1 MPIRLHI
8 TAEGQTEEHFIKK
21 VLSPYLGERNVW
33 TDARC
38 VLTSKSK
45 RLDREY
51 RGGWRQTGAYNT
63 VKRDICTWMKED
75 RNQDVRFT
83 TMFDLYALP
92 SDFPGYNKAYQ
103 EKDPYRRVSVLEEAL
118 SADINRE
125 FDDIRFIPYI
135 QLHEFEALI
144 LADPKQLDW
153 EYLEHDRP
161 IQRLI
166 DMVKKEGRN
175 PGLIDKVEKED
186 GNPELIDDGE
196 HTAPSK
202 RIIAEISEY
211 AGNKATSGP
220 LVAGK
225 IGMATLCKRCQH
237 FAEWIDG
244 LVKLG
249 NSQSK

>member
-8 TAEGQTEEHFIKK
+8 TAEGQTEERFVKE

-38 VLTSKSK
+38 VLTSKNN
-45 RLDREY
+45 RLGVGY
-51 RGGWRQTGAYNT
+51 RGGWRRSSAYTT

-75 RNQDVRFT
+75 RNPDVRFT

-92 SDFPGYNKAYQ
+92 RDFPGYDEAYR
-103 EKDPYRRVSVLEEAL
+103 ESNPYHRVSVLEEAL
-118 SADINRE
+118 SADINGE
-125 FDDIRFIPYI
+125 FDDTRFVPYI

-153 EYLEHDRP
+153 EFLEHDRP

-166 DMVKKEGRN
+166 DMVAKEG
-175 PGLIDKVEKED
+175 

-202 RIIAEISEY
+202 RIIAEIAEY

-225 IGMATLCKRCQH
+225 IGMATLLERCQH

-244 LVKLG
+244 LVRLG
-249 NSQSK
+249 NS